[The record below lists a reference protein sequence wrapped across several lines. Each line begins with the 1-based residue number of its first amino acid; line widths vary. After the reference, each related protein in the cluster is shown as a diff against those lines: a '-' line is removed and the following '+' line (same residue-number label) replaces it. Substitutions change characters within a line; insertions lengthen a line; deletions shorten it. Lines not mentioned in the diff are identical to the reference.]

1 MCSSFGLK
9 ISAISSTNLSERVAS
24 LETLLEPTLPSRKAG
39 KGDSGS
45 MSDPFKLEGEDDSS
59 KDPSKSPR
67 ISQETE
73 SRTFAT
79 AGRRS
84 EHPGARARLRGKPF
98 VGGGGGGNGLG
109 S

>member
-1 MCSSFGLK
+1 MMCSSFGLK

-24 LETLLEPTLPSRKAG
+24 LETLLEPPLLSREVG

-59 KDPSKSPR
+59 RDPSKSPM
-67 ISQETE
+67 ISQEME
-73 SRTFAT
+73 SRTFTT

-84 EHPGARARLRGKPF
+84 EHPGVRVRSTL
-98 VGGGGGGNGLG
+98 
-109 S
+109 